1 MFKSLRPS
9 DITLYLILLAIVLG
23 FGLGHYKPSVALKIG
38 FLGDVFLN
46 ALFMLV
52 VPLVVASMVTGIA
65 RLRNLKELGSLG
77 TRTLV
82 YYLSTTAISVIIG
95 IILVNIIQP
104 GKGVPRVQD
113 VHPEAAYRIQPTPLR
128 GGSVLH
134 LVDDD
139 DRFYGTEYNSRFVIE
154 LLDQNVC
161 GIIDETSYI
170 GEKDIPVSYW
180 IDDRGKKVEPETE
193 GFGVQIKLAEREFSF
208 LSVLIGLI
216 PKNIFTAM
224 ANNNILPLILFSLVF
239 GGILTT
245 LGDKGKTVID
255 LFEGLNEAFL
265 KFIRLLMYFAPLGIL
280 GLVAARLGRA
290 ELTSEGGFM
299 VEITRMAKY
308 FVTVLTGLLIHSV
321 FVLAVILLVFGKRK
335 VWPYL
340 TNTSPALLTAFST
353 ASSSATLPVTIECI
367 VDKNKVSQRT
377 AGFVLPLGATINM
390 DGTALY
396 EAVAAIF
403 IAQVYQIPLSFS
415 AQVIIFLTATLAA
428 IGAAG
433 IPEAG
438 LVTMVIVLNAVGL
451 PTEGI
456 AMILAIDWL
465 LDRCRTTVNV
475 WGDSVG
481 SAVIDYWEG
490 KI

>member
-161 GIIDETSYI
+161 GIIDETSCI

-216 PKNIFTAM
+216 AKTF
-224 ANNNILPLILFSLVF
+224 LPPWP
-239 GGILTT
+239 TT
-245 LGDKGKTVID
+245 
-255 LFEGLNEAFL
+255 
-265 KFIRLLMYFAPLGIL
+265 
-280 GLVAARLGRA
+280 
-290 ELTSEGGFM
+290 TSF
-299 VEITRMAKY
+299 R
-308 FVTVLTGLLIHSV
+308 
-321 FVLAVILLVFGKRK
+321 
-335 VWPYL
+335 
-340 TNTSPALLTAFST
+340 
-353 ASSSATLPVTIECI
+353 
-367 VDKNKVSQRT
+367 
-377 AGFVLPLGATINM
+377 
-390 DGTALY
+390 
-396 EAVAAIF
+396 
-403 IAQVYQIPLSFS
+403 
-415 AQVIIFLTATLAA
+415 
-428 IGAAG
+428 
-433 IPEAG
+433 
-438 LVTMVIVLNAVGL
+438 
-451 PTEGI
+451 
-456 AMILAIDWL
+456 
-465 LDRCRTTVNV
+465 
-475 WGDSVG
+475 
-481 SAVIDYWEG
+481 
-490 KI
+490 

>member
-1 MFKSLRPS
+1 M
-9 DITLYLILLAIVLG
+9 
-23 FGLGHYKPSVALKIG
+23 
-38 FLGDVFLN
+38 
-46 ALFMLV
+46 
-52 VPLVVASMVTGIA
+52 
-65 RLRNLKELGSLG
+65 
-77 TRTLV
+77 
-82 YYLSTTAISVIIG
+82 SVIIG

-255 LFEGLNEAFL
+255 LF
-265 KFIRLLMYFAPLGIL
+265 
-280 GLVAARLGRA
+280 
-290 ELTSEGGFM
+290 
-299 VEITRMAKY
+299 
-308 FVTVLTGLLIHSV
+308 
-321 FVLAVILLVFGKRK
+321 
-335 VWPYL
+335 
-340 TNTSPALLTAFST
+340 
-353 ASSSATLPVTIECI
+353 
-367 VDKNKVSQRT
+367 
-377 AGFVLPLGATINM
+377 
-390 DGTALY
+390 
-396 EAVAAIF
+396 
-403 IAQVYQIPLSFS
+403 
-415 AQVIIFLTATLAA
+415 
-428 IGAAG
+428 
-433 IPEAG
+433 
-438 LVTMVIVLNAVGL
+438 
-451 PTEGI
+451 
-456 AMILAIDWL
+456 
-465 LDRCRTTVNV
+465 
-475 WGDSVG
+475 
-481 SAVIDYWEG
+481 
-490 KI
+490 